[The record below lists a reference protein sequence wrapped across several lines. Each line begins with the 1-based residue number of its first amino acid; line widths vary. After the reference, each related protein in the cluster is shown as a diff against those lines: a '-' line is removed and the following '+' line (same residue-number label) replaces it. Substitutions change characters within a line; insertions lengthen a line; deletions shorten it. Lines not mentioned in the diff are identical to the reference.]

1 MDDKTIILIGPMM
14 AGKSTIGRLL
24 SERLGLEQ
32 KVLDDLRWD
41 YFNEIGYDE
50 AETKRIVAKEGM
62 TGLLAYWKPFEVHAV
77 ERVLAEHS
85 DCVIDFGAGYT
96 VQEDEKLFGRVEK
109 ALAPFEHVFLLRP
122 SADDLDSVRV
132 LNDRMARLLREEEQ
146 PEAMIPE
153 VLAANE
159 TFVRH
164 PANGRLAKQV
174 VYTEGKTP
182 EETCEEIVELIGV
195 FNAKTQGDKDAKGLV
210 G

>member
-1 MDDKTIILIGPMM
+1 MDNRTIILIGPMM
-14 AGKSTIGRLL
+14 VGKSTIGRLL

-50 AETKRIVAKEGM
+50 KETRRIVEQEGM

-85 DCVIDFGAGYT
+85 NCVIDFGAGYT
-96 VQEDEKLFGRVEK
+96 VQEDEGLFGRVEK
-109 ALAPFEHVFLLRP
+109 ALAPYEHVFLLRP
-122 SADDLDSVRV
+122 SPDDDESVQV
-132 LNDRMARLLREEEQ
+132 LNERMATLLREVGQ
-146 PEAMIPE
+146 PEERIPA

-159 TFVRH
+159 NFVKH

-174 VYTEGKTP
+174 VYTEGMTP
-182 EETCEEIVELIGV
+182 EETFEEIIGLIG
-195 FNAKTQGDKDAKGLV
+195 
-210 G
+210 

>member
-1 MDDKTIILIGPMM
+1 MMENRTIILIGPMM

-32 KVLDDLRWD
+32 RVLDDLRWD

-50 AETKRIVAKEGM
+50 AETRRIVEKEGM

-85 DCVIDFGAGYT
+85 NCVIDFGAGYT
-96 VQEDEKLFGRVEK
+96 VQEDETLFGCVEK
-109 ALAPFEHVFLLRP
+109 ALAPYEHVILLRP
-122 SADDLDSVRV
+122 SPDDEVSVRV
-132 LNDRMARLLREEEQ
+132 LNERMARLLREEGQ
-146 PEAMIPE
+146 PEELIPE
-153 VLAANE
+153 ILAANE
-159 TFVRH
+159 TFVMH

-182 EETCEEIVELIGV
+182 EETCEEIMGLIGG
-195 FNAKTQGDKDAKGLV
+195 F
-210 G
+210 